1 MGLEP
6 WSVHVLFTL
15 RVVVAPSP
23 GHAPLSALVG
33 SQTSSHGPFCAL
45 IRLSSYSADGMAD
58 DARHGGDVP
67 ETLRTARLT
76 GRGMR
81 ERCGAGQ
88 ELHVKV
94 VHSV

>member
-6 WSVHVLFTL
+6 GYVHVLFTL

-45 IRLSSYSADGMAD
+45 ILS
-58 DARHGGDVP
+58 
-67 ETLRTARLT
+67 T
-76 GRGMR
+76 
-81 ERCGAGQ
+81 
-88 ELHVKV
+88 ELAMFV
-94 VHSV
+94 VFAQV